1 MSNMKRWAI
10 CAFLFIICF
19 LILSYI
25 NKGLKEGYRSDF
37 SCVQPSWLFNNSN
50 NLPPPY
56 HYNYT
61 H

>member
-1 MSNMKRWAI
+1 MHNIKRWEI
-10 CAFLFIICF
+10 CAFLFIICL

-25 NKGLKEGYRSDF
+25 NTGLKEGYKSYF

-56 HYNYT
+56 RYKYVR
-61 H
+61 

>member
-1 MSNMKRWAI
+1 MKRWGI

-19 LILSYI
+19 LIVNYI
-25 NKGLKEGYRSDF
+25 NQSLKEGYSNC
-37 SCVQPSWLFNNSN
+37 SMQPEWLFNNSN

-56 HYNYT
+56 RYNSI